1 MLCKQCPD
9 ERILSNKSIQDVSN
23 MFTLYANHLRKAVTY
38 NWSRLHLKSILR
50 LSNTVQCAKKS
61 SAQGSARDRGGQ
73 FWSHVTAERTCSENK
88 VAAFY
93 SLVTDETAT

>member
-50 LSNTVQCAKKS
+50 LSNTVQCAKNHRRKE
-61 SAQGSARDRGGQ
+61 
-73 FWSHVTAERTCSENK
+73 V
-88 VAAFY
+88 
-93 SLVTDETAT
+93 LETEVDNFGLT